1 MNSKTGQWNSSRE
14 TKKEKIILIKELIR
28 HHQEDT
34 LHFIGDPE
42 GEEKEKGEENLFEK
56 IITENIPN
64 LVIFQIQGV
73 QWLPN
78 KLS

>member
-1 MNSKTGQWNSSRE
+1 M
-14 TKKEKIILIKELIR
+14 IKELIR
-28 HHQEDT
+28 HHQEGT

-73 QWLPN
+73 Q
-78 KLS
+78 

>member
-1 MNSKTGQWNSSRE
+1 M
-14 TKKEKIILIKELIR
+14 IKELIR

-42 GEEKEKGEENLFEK
+42 EEKEKGEENLFEK

-73 QWLPN
+73 Q
-78 KLS
+78 

>member
-1 MNSKTGQWNSSRE
+1 M
-14 TKKEKIILIKELIR
+14 IKELIR

-73 QWLPN
+73 Q
-78 KLS
+78 